1 MAKSPFIESIRAE
14 LRVRRYS
21 LQTEKSYLFWVR
33 NFIHFNDK
41 RHPNDMGNTEIEQL
55 LSYLANQRKVSSSTQ
70 NQALCALIFLYKR
83 ILKREIKGLSYS
95 FTKKPRRM
103 PTVLSEQEVRQ
114 VLSHLKGKYWL
125 ITALLYGCGLRIN
138 EALKLRVKDINFDN
152 HTVFV
157 FRGKGGKDR
166 YSILPETLD
175 SALRAQMESAKEV
188 HQLDVTQGYGLTSLP
203 ASLIRKY
210 GNAAKDLSWQYIFP
224 SSIRCLHPHDEYV
237 CRHHIHETAYRKQ
250 LRQAVIK
257 TGIAKRITAH
267 TFRHSFATQILRNG
281 ANIRTV
287 QDLLGHA
294 DVKTTEIYTHVIGTK
309 FGNTK
314 SPMDEMLSSYQRAI
328 G

>member
-1 MAKSPFIESIRAE
+1 VIIVPKSPFIESIRAE

-21 LQTEKSYLFWVR
+21 LQTEKSYLFWIR
-33 NFIHFNDK
+33 NFIYFNDK
-41 RHPNDMGNTEIEQL
+41 RHPNDMGNAEIEQF

-70 NQALCALIFLYKR
+70 NQALCALIFVYKH
-83 ILKREIKGLSYS
+83 ILKREIVGLAYS
-95 FTKKPRRM
+95 FTKQPRRM
-103 PTVLSEQEVRQ
+103 PCVLSEQEVRQ
-114 VLSHLKGKYWL
+114 VLLHLKAKYWL

-152 HTVFV
+152 HTVFI

-166 YSILPETLD
+166 YSLLPKTLD
-175 SALRAQMESAKEV
+175 DALIKQIEYAKQIHKSDVAQG
-188 HQLDVTQGYGLTSLP
+188 HGLTSLP

-210 GNAAKDLSWQYIFP
+210 GNAAKDVSWQYVFP
-224 SSIRCLHPHDEYV
+224 SSVRCVHPYDEYV

-257 TGIAKRITAH
+257 TDIAKRITAH
-267 TFRHSFATQILRNG
+267 TFRHSFATQVLRSG
-281 ANIRTV
+281 ADIRTV

-309 FGNTK
+309 FGNTQ
-314 SPMDEMLSSYQRAI
+314 SPMDNI
-328 G
+328 